1 MNINIKRIIAE
12 KTSNQTDR
20 MTALFESAKC
30 ENTIE
35 SYRNYIDILSK
46 ESDDVIKRNANNL
59 LENYST
65 MRFLK
70 YFVST
75 EAFTI
80 DELNDLNAEIALR
93 IKECDESCAA
103 HKEYLEDTQTKVN
116 ATIECMSTME
126 WLRADTKYRFAC
138 ERYNSACLYESSK
151 VVDDL
156 DMVVYTINTNPNS
169 INQYAKVLAKIDTT
183 EFSQIE
189 QSFPALLKLNTDMI
203 LGLDV
208 TLSGKVMLMV
218 TSMPVVIAKRL
229 ILNGSVKQKRAF
241 INIIDKQ
248 LVTVK
253 SQMKKGNERQYTV
266 LNEYLTNLHQASD
279 MLRQNCNSLPI
290 KEHIA
295 DMQPNIIMY
304 EDGIIEDPVAE
315 LEDLLSDIIFDEDDE
330 ICDKT
335 LESLCILQTKI
346 NHIYS
351 TVEEGKV
358 STAVR
363 KGAYKVADKSNKLAS
378 KVANTRSE
386 AKRTATAVK
395 KGADPFINMTNK
407 LINDMKNM
415 DRNER
420 RERIITGQFKLKL
433 FKALK
438 KLIVMITAGA
448 VVYSVGFSPAGVAT
462 LVIAIIS
469 LLAGVAIDKK
479 LDDKVRREIIHELE
493 TELAVVNEKLEDSRG
508 DEKKENKY
516 QLIRIKKKL
525 ESDLDRVK
533 YHLRAKDTDMKAD

>member
-12 KTSNQTDR
+12 KTSAKVDS
-20 MTALFESAKC
+20 MDALFKNAKC
-30 ENTIE
+30 ENTLE
-35 SYRNYIDILSK
+35 SYMNYIDILSK
-46 ESDDVIKRNANNL
+46 ESNNVIAKNMGNL
-59 LENYST
+59 LENYTT
-65 MRFLK
+65 MRFLNF
-70 YFVST
+70 FVST
-75 EAFTI
+75 ESCGLE
-80 DELNDLNAEIALR
+80 DLNDLNKEIGKRIEECGDSCCEKKDVLLDTQKKVSNIIESQSSMDWLR
-93 IKECDESCAA
+93 I
-103 HKEYLEDTQTKVN
+103 
-116 ATIECMSTME
+116 
-126 WLRADTKYRFAC
+126 DTKYRFAC

-151 VVDDL
+151 IVDDL
-156 DMVVYTINTNPNS
+156 DMIIYTINMNPNA
-169 INQYAKVLAKIDTT
+169 INQYAKLLAKIETT
-183 EFSQIE
+183 EFSKIE

-208 TLSGKVMLMV
+208 TLTGKIMLMV
-218 TSMPVVIAKRL
+218 TSMPTVIAKRL
-229 ILNGSVKQKRAF
+229 ILDGSIKQKKAF

-248 LVTVK
+248 LYNVK
-253 SQMKKGNERQYTV
+253 AQLKNGNEKQYPV
-266 LNEYLTNLHQASD
+266 LNEYITNLYQAKD
-279 MLRQNCNSLPI
+279 MLTQNCNSLPI

-304 EDGIIEDPVAE
+304 EDGVIEDPVAE
-315 LEDLLSDIIFDEDDE
+315 LEDLLSDIIFDDDDD
-330 ICDKT
+330 ICDKS
-335 LESLCILQTKI
+335 LESLCVLQTKI

-358 STAVR
+358 SNAVR

-378 KVANTRSE
+378 KVANARSE

-433 FKALK
+433 FKSLK
-438 KLIVMITAGA
+438 KLIVMLTAGA
-448 VVYSVGFSPAGVAT
+448 VVYSVGFSPAGIVT

-469 LLAGVAIDKK
+469 LLAGVAVDKK

-525 ESDLDRVK
+525 ESDLDRIK
-533 YHLRAKDTDMKAD
+533 YHLRAKDTDMKTN